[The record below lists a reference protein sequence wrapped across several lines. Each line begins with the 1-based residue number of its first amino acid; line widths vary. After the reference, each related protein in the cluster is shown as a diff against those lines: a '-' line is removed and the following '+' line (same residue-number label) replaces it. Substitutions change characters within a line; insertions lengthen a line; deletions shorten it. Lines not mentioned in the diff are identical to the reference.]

1 MRFPY
6 YRRLSRTDQA
16 TYRASDAVISIALP
30 DPVALVA
37 LLPAVEAGLL
47 ADDRGATSR
56 ATRRLCTALCEQLGV
71 PPLIVRVL
79 ARRPTQAAS
88 ELHGLY
94 EREPECV
101 PILRVWMR
109 TAAHLRPVAFR
120 TFVRTVLH
128 ELCHHFDFELH
139 GLRDTFHTE
148 GFFRR
153 ESSLARA
160 LLGTSPRRR
169 RDDAALEGAEPPS
182 SRRGRAGRPAQ
193 LGLFDDPA

>member
-88 ELHGLY
+88 ELHGL
-94 EREPECV
+94 
-101 PILRVWMR
+101 
-109 TAAHLRPVAFR
+109 
-120 TFVRTVLH
+120 
-128 ELCHHFDFELH
+128 
-139 GLRDTFHTE
+139 
-148 GFFRR
+148 
-153 ESSLARA
+153 
-160 LLGTSPRRR
+160 
-169 RDDAALEGAEPPS
+169 
-182 SRRGRAGRPAQ
+182 
-193 LGLFDDPA
+193 

>member
-1 MRFPY
+1 MRFSY
-6 YRRLSRTDQA
+6 YRRLGRVDQA
-16 TYRASDAVISIALP
+16 TYRASDAVVSIALP
-30 DPVALVA
+30 DPAALVA

-56 ATRRLCTALCEQLGV
+56 ATRRFCAALCEQLGV
-71 PPLIVRVL
+71 PPLVVRVL

-94 EREPECV
+94 EREPDRMA
-101 PILRVWMR
+101 ILRVWMR

-128 ELCHHFDFELH
+128 ELCHHLDFELH

-160 LLGTSPRRR
+160 LLGPSPRRR
-169 RDDAALEGAEPPS
+169 RDEAAPEAAAL
-182 SRRGRAGRPAQ
+182 RRGRAARPAQ